1 VPEVSGTIGRTP
13 LTEHG
18 SLLRIGGIV
27 DRDMRAIAN
36 EIETRQVDGDVNE
49 DELGYY
55 I

>member
-1 VPEVSGTIGRTP
+1 MRRWVVGLGRTP

-36 EIETRQVDGDVNE
+36 EIETRQVADDHARMQLEG
-49 DELGYY
+49 L
-55 I
+55 